1 MYSLSNVAVNKVIPA
16 DEGLGLG
23 FDFSS
28 IADFV
33 KTAATSGLGIYKQQM
48 QLKQVKILAQNGYG
62 SAIPNPNG
70 IPNANQYGIYNA
82 MLPMAQPY
90 GQQLNIPQPGMYSQQ
105 NSMFTTGTMLTVGG
119 LVVGGILLFK
129 FLKG

>member
-48 QLKQVKILAQNGYG
+48 QLKQVKILAQNG
-62 SAIPNPNG
+62 
-70 IPNANQYGIYNA
+70 
-82 MLPMAQPY
+82 
-90 GQQLNIPQPGMYSQQ
+90 
-105 NSMFTTGTMLTVGG
+105 
-119 LVVGGILLFK
+119 
-129 FLKG
+129 